1 MHEPS
6 IPTLRGVL
14 PASIVPVAIALA
26 LAGCGAAASPP
37 SAAPEAPAAAR
48 PLDWALL
55 LPIETEGLVRLDLA
69 RMRRSSHRD
78 ALSPLVDELLS
89 DTEDGGLRAR
99 LASLIDR
106 TDLVLVALLPSES
119 EDAEDEALVLARGEY
134 APDEIER
141 LEAASGGGSRALE
154 LRGQR
159 VWVGGDPEDTTA
171 LAQLRP
177 DTLALTA
184 SPAQME
190 RLIARTSMAGGAP
203 RWPPSVRALVEA
215 TRLEQAT
222 FGVAFANRRM
232 GPDESEPLDISL
244 AGIANADG
252 PLDVEVLVEVGDATL
267 AAAGAIFLEAMI
279 GEIARSA
286 EGESFALGGL
296 ARLAR
301 VEASGTRI
309 RGSIHADEA
318 EARQLVPGL
327 MGLLRDG
334 LRGDLEEPDLIS
346 PLPTPL

>member
-6 IPTLRGVL
+6 IFSVL
-14 PASIVPVAIALA
+14 PASIALLA
-26 LAGCGAAASPP
+26 LAGCGAAA
-37 SAAPEAPAAAR
+37 APPAATTAAR
-48 PLDWALL
+48 EPEPPLDWALL

-78 ALSPLVDELLS
+78 ALAPLVGELLG
-89 DTEDGGLRAR
+89 DAQDGDLRAG
-99 LASLIDR
+99 LASLVDR
-106 TDLVLVALLPSES
+106 TDLVVVALLPDER
-119 EDAEDEALVLARGEY
+119 EGDEDEVLVLARGDY

-141 LEAASGGGSRALE
+141 LEAVSGGGSRTLE

-159 VWVGGDPEDTTA
+159 VWVGSDPEDTTA

-184 SPAQME
+184 TPAQME

-232 GPDESEPLDISL
+232 GPDDGEPLDISL
-244 AGIANADG
+244 AGTADADG

-279 GEIARSA
+279 GEIAQSA
-286 EGESFALGGL
+286 EGESFALGSL

-334 LRGDLEEPDLIS
+334 LRGDLEEPDVIS